1 MVMETV
7 PPEDDESILAAP
19 VMSTARLEAFS
30 DGVFAIAIT
39 LLILEIHVPDPATF
53 RDGLGLALAH
63 LWPSYLAYSITF
75 LLIGM
80 IWLNHHLMF
89 HYIIRINRTLMILNL
104 LLLLSVSFLPFP
116 TAVLADAVTEGE
128 GEKVAAAFYGIVL
141 ILGGVFFNAIWIYAS
156 RSHQHLGE
164 HISPTQARRI
174 RARFGVGP
182 FLYLVAVLLSWV
194 SATVSICFYVVLL
207 LSYFIDV
214 SPKPAEVAQSAE
226 APRPVGPPGPGAF
239 TTIANKES

>member
-1 MVMETV
+1 MVTATEETRA
-7 PPEDDESILAAP
+7 PEAEADDAIGMPE
-19 VMSTARLEAFS
+19 MSTARLEAFS

-39 LLILEIHVPDPATF
+39 LLILEIHAPSEQAMHA
-53 RDGLGLALAH
+53 GLGSALLH

-89 HYIIRINRTLMILNL
+89 HYIIRTNRTLMILNL
-104 LLLLSVSFLPFP
+104 MLLLSVSFLPFP
-116 TAVLADAVTEGE
+116 TAVLADAVNAGA
-128 GEKVAAAFYGIVL
+128 GEKTAAAFYGIVL

-156 RSHQHLGE
+156 KDHRHLGA
-164 HISPTQARRI
+164 HISPGQARRI

-182 FLYLVAVLLSWV
+182 FLYLTAVLLSSV
-194 SATVSICFYVVLL
+194 SAKISIGFYVVLL

-214 SPKPAEVAQSAE
+214 SPKSGRTEASEPAGAE
-226 APRPVGPPGPGAF
+226 AG
-239 TTIANKES
+239 